1 MLYLKEGQKVKDWYK
16 LNLEELK
23 IYFDKVESE
32 LDEKIKIRSGYNAED
47 EIAHYHY
54 VKNLLEKRIKES

>member
-1 MLYLKEGQKVKDWYK
+1 MKDWYK